1 MNIHDVSQGPV
12 PRPQYVR
19 TVQRYV
25 QCRVDHHKRGAVLG
39 TVQGHYVPNGVCFDQ
54 SRSIDWYLQ
63 YRKGHMRAFERIGV
77 LKLSILDER
86 SVIRGPSCP
95 NVNADIPCWCRDWHD
110 RIVRLFCALA
120 PAGPKFCLQH
130 CHHSDRAGQD
140 STTGSTHTNI
150 YPPDASANHSAGRN
164 QGTLQGD
171 YGYWSSGHRLWFL
184 LLRSESTELSLRI
197 HTSISIPYSQY
208 ETTRRYFSQPIYPHS
223 NSDLIQSFES
233 DLHTVPWPA
242 LLLAGGVAGVAG
254 WITTFPFDLVKTR
267 VQTTPASQA
276 KRGFFQGGGVT
287 ISMIVQSWRNEGL
300 RVFGRGLAPTLIRHE
315 LVSTANGQRN

>member
-86 SVIRGPSCP
+86 SVIRGPSCS

-120 PAGPKFCLQH
+120 DLQVQNFVYSIVTTPTELVKIRQQALLTPISTH
-130 CHHSDRAGQD
+130 QMLRRIIRQD
-140 STTGSTHTNI
+140 GIRGLYRGITATGLRDIGYGSYFFAVSLQNCPYGST
-150 YPPDASANHSAGRN
+150 PPFQFRTLSTKQLADTFHSLY
-164 QGTLQGD
+164 T
-171 YGYWSSGHRLWFL
+171 
-184 LLRSESTELSLRI
+184 RI
-197 HTSISIPYSQY
+197 L
-208 ETTRRYFSQPIYPHS
+208 TR
-223 NSDLIQSFES
+223 
-233 DLHTVPWPA
+233 T
-242 LLLAGGVAGVAG
+242 
-254 WITTFPFDLVKTR
+254 
-267 VQTTPASQA
+267 
-276 KRGFFQGGGVT
+276 
-287 ISMIVQSWRNEGL
+287 
-300 RVFGRGLAPTLIRHE
+300 
-315 LVSTANGQRN
+315 